1 MPCKD
6 YSRRKNH
13 EFKIVQISY
22 LRIME
27 ENLTY
32 EKAYSEL
39 QQIITDIENDEVS
52 IDLLSVKVKR
62 AAELI
67 DFCKNKL
74 SSTELDVQKILDGL
88 KG

>member
-1 MPCKD
+1 
-6 YSRRKNH
+6 
-13 EFKIVQISY
+13 
-22 LRIME
+22 ME

-74 SSTELDVQKILDGL
+74 TSTEMDVQKILDGL

>member
-1 MPCKD
+1 
-6 YSRRKNH
+6 
-13 EFKIVQISY
+13 
-22 LRIME
+22 ME

-74 SSTELDVQKILDGL
+74 TSTELDVQKILDGL

>member
-1 MPCKD
+1 
-6 YSRRKNH
+6 
-13 EFKIVQISY
+13 
-22 LRIME
+22 ME

-52 IDLLSVKVKR
+52 IDLLSTKVKR

-67 DFCKNKL
+67 EFCKNKL

>member
-1 MPCKD
+1 
-6 YSRRKNH
+6 
-13 EFKIVQISY
+13 
-22 LRIME
+22 ME

>member
-1 MPCKD
+1 
-6 YSRRKNH
+6 
-13 EFKIVQISY
+13 
-22 LRIME
+22 ME

-32 EKAYSEL
+32 EKAFSEL
-39 QQIITDIENDEVS
+39 QQIIADIENDEVS
-52 IDLLSVKVKR
+52 IDLLSTKVKR

-67 DFCKNKL
+67 EFCKNKL